1 MTPWLLSAAGLVL
14 LFAGG
19 EMLVRGAAALARR
32 LGVPPLLIGLTVV
45 GFGTSAPE
53 LLVSLEAAL
62 RAQPDLAM
70 GNVVGS
76 NIANILLIL
85 GASALVHPILVP
97 ATGIRRDALA
107 VLAATL
113 LLPALALTGSIDAWQ
128 GGAMVALLAGYI
140 AWSYRAD
147 LQARNGGAE
156 LHLHE
161 ADELGTTPLPAWRS
175 LLHLALG
182 LAGVLLGARL
192 LVTGAVDLARAMG
205 VSEAVI
211 GLTLVAVGTSLP
223 ELATSMMAA
232 LRGHNDV
239 AVGNVLGSNLFNIL
253 GILGVTAAVVPLPF
267 NPRLLALDLW
277 VMLAATLAMLALFLG
292 GRGLSRPGGVV
303 FLLLYAGY
311 TGWLFAA

>member
-1 MTPWLLSAAGLVL
+1 MMPWLLTAAGLVL

-85 GASALVHPILVP
+85 GASALIHPILVP

-113 LLPALALTGSIDAWQ
+113 LLPALALNGTIDAWQ

-140 AWSYRAD
+140 AWSYHTD

-161 ADELGTTPLPAWRS
+161 AEELGAAPLPAWRS

-192 LVTGAVDLARAMG
+192 LVSGAVDLARAMG
-205 VSEAVI
+205 VSETVI

-223 ELATSMMAA
+223 ELATSVMAA

-239 AVGNVLGSNLFNIL
+239 ALGNVLGSNLFNIL

-277 VMLAATLAMLALFLG
+277 VMLAATVVMLALFLG

-311 TGWLFAA
+311 TGWLFMA

>member
-1 MTPWLLSAAGLVL
+1 MMPWLLSAAGLVL

-85 GASALVHPILVP
+85 GASALLHPILVP

-113 LLPALALTGSIDAWQ
+113 LLPVLALTGTIDAWQ

-140 AWSYRAD
+140 VWSYRVD
-147 LQARNGGAE
+147 IQARNGGAE

-161 ADELGTTPLPAWRS
+161 AEELGTTPLPAWRS

-192 LVTGAVDLARAMG
+192 LVSGAVDLARAMG

-239 AVGNVLGSNLFNIL
+239 ALGNVLGSNLFNIL
-253 GILGVTAAVVPLPF
+253 GILGVTAVVVPLPF

-277 VMLAATLAMLALFLG
+277 VMLAATLAMLVLFLG
-292 GRGLSRPGGVV
+292 GRGLTRPGGVV